1 MIAWL
6 QRRVRRDEAGQ
17 SIFVEFLVILLP
29 LMILTTN
36 LISAGMYIYARNVV
50 DNAAQAAVEQVAST
64 GYSGVAQGVVDSQL
78 SAGGLHGTPGV
89 LAFAGGA
96 GCANTSGGDFQGA
109 PANVIVSY
117 QFQPVFGS
125 SPLFGGVFSGKITAG
140 AQMPVSTEFQCG

>member
-1 MIAWL
+1 
-6 QRRVRRDEAGQ
+6 
-17 SIFVEFLVILLP
+17 VEFVVILIP

-64 GYSGVAQGVVDSQL
+64 GYSGVAQSVVDSQL

-89 LAFAGGA
+89 IAYAGGG
-96 GCANTSGGDFQGA
+96 GCAGTSGGDYQGS

-117 QFQPVFGS
+117 NFQGIFGS
-125 SPLFGGVFSGKITAG
+125 SPLFGGEFSGKITAG